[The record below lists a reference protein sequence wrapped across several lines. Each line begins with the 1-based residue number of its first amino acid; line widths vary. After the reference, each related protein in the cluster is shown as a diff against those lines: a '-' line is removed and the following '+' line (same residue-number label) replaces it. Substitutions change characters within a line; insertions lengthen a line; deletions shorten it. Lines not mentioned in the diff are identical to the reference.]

1 MPRGR
6 PALRASPPMRTP
18 NPMDEGKKIEI
29 TNPME
34 AMEEMMSAARMIEA
48 NNRSIGPKSACCS
61 RGRGQP
67 ANSAALAL
75 LAAR

>member
-1 MPRGR
+1 MV
-6 PALRASPPMRTP
+6 
-18 NPMDEGKKIEI
+18 EGKKI
-29 TNPME
+29 TNPMLDDDT
-34 AMEEMMSAARMIEA
+34 MEEMEEEMSAAHMIEA
-48 NNRSIGPKSACCS
+48 NSRSIGPKSACCS